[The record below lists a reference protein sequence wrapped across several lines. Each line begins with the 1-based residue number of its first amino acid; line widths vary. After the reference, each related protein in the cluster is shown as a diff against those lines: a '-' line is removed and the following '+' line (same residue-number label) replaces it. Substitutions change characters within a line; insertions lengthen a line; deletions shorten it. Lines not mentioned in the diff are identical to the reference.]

1 MLNKSKILK
10 YSTLELIKISILLS
24 YVIFGVSIF
33 KMTFVYNKI
42 ITEYMVYTILS
53 LFIVN
58 LLYYLRDYV
67 NEKLVY

>member
-1 MLNKSKILK
+1 MLSKSKILK

-24 YVIFGVSIF
+24 YVIFWISIF
-33 KMTFVYNKI
+33 EMTFIYNKI
-42 ITEYMVYTILS
+42 ISEYMVYTILS

-58 LLYYLRDYV
+58 FLYSLRDYV